1 MQKTRKI
8 TLYENKTQLIISA
21 IDKIVV
27 EIFNKKEND
36 KQAQS
41 ILLTGCSALTG
52 TTSTCIGL
60 AIAVA
65 NTQRKTLL
73 IDCDMRKIVKYKK
86 LNEQATTGL
95 SDFLSQEHL
104 QEIMKPEEVFYETN
118 IENLTYIPCGAKTD
132 NPTRLLC
139 STKMG
144 ELLKVANEN
153 YDCIIFD
160 FPSLTIVPDAQT
172 LFPVVDGIILLSALG
187 ETRKSQIKEAKFRVK
202 PYHDKYYGMIVN
214 KIPLDMYRNNA
225 KDYDY
230 YFINQDGEQK
240 LNGSPAHKK
249 YMEETGRRTK

>member
-139 STKMG
+139 STKME
-144 ELLKVANEN
+144 ELLKVANA
-153 YDCIIFD
+153 
-160 FPSLTIVPDAQT
+160 DAMV
-172 LFPVVDGIILLSALG
+172 LHCL
-187 ETRKSQIKEAKFRVK
+187 
-202 PYHDKYYGMIVN
+202 
-214 KIPLDMYRNNA
+214 
-225 KDYDY
+225 
-230 YFINQDGEQK
+230 
-240 LNGSPAHKK
+240 PAHKG
-249 YMEETGRRTK
+249 EEITKDIFEKHANEIFEEAENRLHAQKAVLVKLMK

>member
-1 MQKTRKI
+1 MQKTKKI

-27 EIFNKKEND
+27 EIFNKKKND
-36 KQAQS
+36 NRAQS

-52 TTSTCIGL
+52 TTSTAIGL

-65 NTQRKTLL
+65 NTQRRTLL
-73 IDCDMRKIVKYKK
+73 IDCDMRKIMKYKK
-86 LNEQATTGL
+86 LNEQATIGL

-104 QEIMKPEEVFYETN
+104 QEDVKIDDILYETN
-118 IENLTYIPCGAKTD
+118 IENLIYIPCGENID

-139 STKMG
+139 STIME
-144 ELLKVANEN
+144 ELLSAAKQ
-153 YDCIIFD
+153 YFDCIIFD

-172 LFPVVDGIILLSALG
+172 LFPTVDGIILLSALG
-187 ETRKSQIKEAKFRVK
+187 ETRKSQIREAKFRIK
-202 PYHDKYYGMIVN
+202 PYQDKYYGMIVN
-214 KIPLDMYRNNA
+214 KIPLDMYRSNV

-240 LNGSPAHKK
+240 LSGSPAHKK
-249 YMEETGRRTK
+249 YMEETERRTK

>member
-1 MQKTRKI
+1 M
-8 TLYENKTQLIISA
+8 
-21 IDKIVV
+21 
-27 EIFNKKEND
+27 
-36 KQAQS
+36 
-41 ILLTGCSALTG
+41 LTGCSALTG

-139 STKMG
+139 STKME

-153 YDCIIFD
+153 
-160 FPSLTIVPDAQT
+160 
-172 LFPVVDGIILLSALG
+172 
-187 ETRKSQIKEAKFRVK
+187 
-202 PYHDKYYGMIVN
+202 
-214 KIPLDMYRNNA
+214 
-225 KDYDY
+225 
-230 YFINQDGEQK
+230 
-240 LNGSPAHKK
+240 
-249 YMEETGRRTK
+249 